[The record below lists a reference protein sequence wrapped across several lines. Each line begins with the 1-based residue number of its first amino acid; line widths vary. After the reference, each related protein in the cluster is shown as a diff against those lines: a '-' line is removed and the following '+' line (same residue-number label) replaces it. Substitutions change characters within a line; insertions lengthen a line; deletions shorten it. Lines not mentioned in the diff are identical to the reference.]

1 MHPFTLRTAYLEALA
16 ALSRASHGIPQATPA
31 FRDAGAHCSAAAPDA
46 MARRAGLSRSNKQ
59 VVFMVKTVDTHQLS
73 FLGGVF
79 LTCICGLMLQIVETR
94 ALSVMANY
102 TLAFFAIGVAML
114 GMTVGALVVFYR
126 FEATYSPTRLSGAM
140 ARVMSYFA
148 WSVLGSFG
156 ALLNL
161 AVKPTF
167 ELTLGFV
174 ASWTLTLLV
183 LLPPYVL
190 LGVAV
195 SLALTRSSQRISLV
209 YGADLIGASSGC
221 LVTLAL
227 LTVID
232 TYDAILVVGAIG
244 AIAASTFSAAGGVGG
259 VATQAAEP
267 KSAPNFLIRPRLA
280 LGVLVLVA
288 GVNALLG
295 THGLRPTLHKGRIE
309 PSYRLTEER
318 WNSFSR
324 IAMTMRP
331 QSDAFL
337 FSASEIA
344 PHVQLDQGLMSIDAE
359 ADTSMYRFSGD
370 PREVDFLRFDAT
382 SLAYY
387 IRHQGRS
394 AVIGIGGGRDLLT
407 ASIFGFRDITGVE
420 YNPIFVRLFAHDYSD
435 FSGAGKIPGL
445 RLIVDD
451 ARSWFARSHEQFDL
465 IQMSM
470 IDSWAGTTAGAF
482 TISANP
488 LYTVNGW
495 KRFVSRLT
503 PNGVFTVSR
512 WYHPEHLDEAAR
524 VLSLAM
530 ATLMEMGEPK
540 PAEHLYLAAN
550 GRLSTLIVGRAS
562 LSMRDLSTLDET
574 VHRLHYKTLAAPNR
588 VPADPV
594 LERILHAGTVDEL
607 IRIGGETP
615 LNLAPTWD
623 ANPFFF
629 NQLRLPD
636 PGAPASRLH
645 AALRESGVLHGN
657 LSASLTLL
665 TLLTISMV
673 VVVIL
678 IIGPAM
684 SSTRRS
690 SAHLTLW
697 SSAYFLLI
705 GVAFMFVEISLIQR
719 MSLFLGHPIYSL
731 AIVLFSVILAS
742 GVGSLLSDRAVPLS
756 VSSLVGWPLVL
767 AGYLALLPLWWGKLL
782 DETETGS
789 LIERASVC
797 LVTVVP
803 AGVLMGFMFPTG
815 MRLCTRIDSRIT
827 PWLWALNGAG
837 GVLASGAV
845 VLVSV
850 GTSLNHSV
858 WVGAV
863 AYALLAIVGPR
874 LFKLEQASEDNLN
887 SSIAAR

>member
-1 MHPFTLRTAYLEALA
+1 
-16 ALSRASHGIPQATPA
+16 
-31 FRDAGAHCSAAAPDA
+31 
-46 MARRAGLSRSNKQ
+46 
-59 VVFMVKTVDTHQLS
+59 MVKTTDTHPPW
-73 FLGGVF
+73 FLVGVF
-79 LTCICGLMLQIVETR
+79 LTCMCGLMLQIIETR
-94 ALSVMANY
+94 VLSVLASY
-102 TLAFFAIGVAML
+102 TLAFVAISVAML
-114 GMTVGALVVFYR
+114 GMTAGALLVFYR
-126 FEATYSPTRLSGAM
+126 FETTYSPARLSGAM

-156 ALLNL
+156 VLLNL
-161 AVKPTF
+161 AVIPTF
-167 ELTLGFV
+167 EPTLGFV
-174 ASWTLTLLV
+174 ASWALILLV

-195 SLALTRSSQRISLV
+195 SLALTRSSQNISLV
-209 YGADLIGASSGC
+209 YGVDLVGASSGC

-227 LTVID
+227 LTAID

-244 AIAASTFSAAGGVGG
+244 AIAASTFSVAGRIGGVR
-259 VATQAAEP
+259 TQAAERGT
-267 KSAPNFLIRPRLA
+267 PNFLIRPGLA

-295 THGLRPTLHKGRIE
+295 TDGLRPTLLKGRIE
-309 PSYRLTEER
+309 RSHQLTEER

-324 IAMTMRP
+324 IAMTMQP

-344 PHVQLDQGLMSIDAE
+344 PHVRLDQGMMSIDAE
-359 ADTSMYRFSGD
+359 ANTTMYRFNGD
-370 PREVDFLRFDAT
+370 PREMDFLRFDAT
-382 SLAYY
+382 ALAYF

-407 ASIFGFRDITGVE
+407 ASIFGFRDITGVD
-420 YNPIFVRLFAHDYSD
+420 YNPIFVRLFAHDYRD

-445 RLIVDD
+445 RLAVDD
-451 ARSWFARSHEQFDL
+451 ARSWFARSHEHFDL

-503 PNGVFTVSR
+503 PDGVFTVSR
-512 WYHPEHLDEAAR
+512 WYHPEHPDEAAR

-530 ATLMEMGEPK
+530 ATLIEMGEPK

-550 GRLSTLIVGRAS
+550 GRLSTLIVGRAP

-574 VHRLHYKTLAAPNR
+574 VRWLRYKTLAAPNR
-588 VPADPV
+588 VSADPV

-607 IRIGGETP
+607 IRIGRETP

-636 PGAPASRLH
+636 SPIPSSRLR

-665 TLLTISMV
+665 TLVLISMV
-673 VVVIL
+673 VVVMV

-684 SSTRRS
+684 SSTRRF
-690 SAHLTLW
+690 SANITLW

-705 GVAFMFVEISLIQR
+705 GMAFMFVEISLIQR

-731 AIVLFSVILAS
+731 AIVLFSVVLAT
-742 GVGSLLSDRAVPLS
+742 GVGSLFSHRAVPLS

-767 AGYLALLPLWWGKLL
+767 AVYLGLLPLWWGKLL
-782 DETETGS
+782 DGTETGS

-797 LVTVVP
+797 LVMVVP

-827 PWLWALNGAG
+827 PWVWAVNGAA
-837 GVLASGAV
+837 GVLATGAV
-845 VLVSV
+845 VLVSIH
-850 GTSLNHSV
+850 TSLNDSL

-863 AYALLAIVGPR
+863 AYALLAVVGPQLFR
-874 LFKLEQASEDNLN
+874 LGQASGDKMDPASAALN
-887 SSIAAR
+887 G

>member
-1 MHPFTLRTAYLEALA
+1 VARHAV
-16 ALSRASHGIPQATPA
+16 LSG
-31 FRDAGAHCSAAAPDA
+31 
-46 MARRAGLSRSNKQ
+46 SNKQ
-59 VVFMVKTVDTHQLS
+59 VIVMAKTTDAPPLW
-73 FLGGVF
+73 FLVGVF
-79 LTCICGLMLQIVETR
+79 LTCMCGLMLQIIETR
-94 ALSVMANY
+94 VLSVMANY

-114 GMTVGALVVFYR
+114 GMTAGALLVFYR
-126 FEATYSPTRLSGAM
+126 FETTYSRTRLSNVM

-161 AVKPTF
+161 PVTPSF
-167 ELTLGFV
+167 QPILGFV

-195 SLALTRSSQRISLV
+195 SLAVTRSSQRISVV
-209 YGADLIGASSGC
+209 YGADLVGAAAGC

-244 AIAASTFSAAGGVGG
+244 AIAASTFSAAGRVGG
-259 VATQAAEP
+259 VRTQAANL
-267 KSAPNFLIRPRLA
+267 KGTPNFLIRPGLA

-288 GVNALLG
+288 GVNSLLG
-295 THGLRPTLHKGRIE
+295 THGLRPTLHKGRME
-309 PSYRLTEER
+309 PSYQITEER

-331 QSDAFL
+331 HSDAFL

-344 PHVQLDQGLMSIDAE
+344 PHVQLDQGFMTIDEE
-359 ADTSMYRFSGD
+359 ADTAMYRFGGD

-382 SLAYY
+382 ALAYF

-394 AVIGIGGGRDLLT
+394 AVIGVGGGRDLLT
-407 ASIFGFRDITGVE
+407 ASVFGFRDITGLD
-420 YNPIFVRLFAHDYSD
+420 YNPIFVRLFAHEYGD

-503 PNGVFTVSR
+503 PDGVFTVSR

-530 ATLMEMGEPK
+530 ATLIEMGEPK

-550 GRLSTLIVGRAS
+550 GRLSTLIVGRAP

-574 VHRLHYKTLAAPNR
+574 VQRLHYKTLAAPNR
-588 VPADPV
+588 VSADAV

-607 IRIGGETP
+607 IRIGRQTP
-615 LNLAPTWD
+615 INLAPTWD

-636 PGAPASRLH
+636 PGAPTSRLH

-665 TLLTISMV
+665 TLVIISMV

-684 SSTRRS
+684 SSIRRS
-690 SAHLTLW
+690 SAHVTLW

-705 GVAFMFVEISLIQR
+705 GLAFMFVEISLIQR

-756 VSSLVGWPLVL
+756 VGSLVGWPLVL
-767 AGYLALLPLWWGKLL
+767 AVYLGLLPLWWGKLL

-797 LVTVVP
+797 LAMVVP

-827 PWLWALNGAG
+827 PWLWALNGAA

-845 VLVSV
+845 VFVSV
-850 GTSLNHSV
+850 GTSLNHSL

-863 AYALLAIVGPR
+863 AYALLAVVGPQ
-874 LFKLEQASEDNLN
+874 LFKLEQPSWDKMN
-887 SSIAAR
+887 SSTAAR

>member
-1 MHPFTLRTAYLEALA
+1 
-16 ALSRASHGIPQATPA
+16 
-31 FRDAGAHCSAAAPDA
+31 
-46 MARRAGLSRSNKQ
+46 
-59 VVFMVKTVDTHQLS
+59 MVKTADTHPLW
-73 FLGGVF
+73 FLVGVF
-79 LTCICGLMLQIVETR
+79 LTCMCGLMLQIIETR
-94 ALSVMANY
+94 VLSVMVNY
-102 TLAFFAIGVAML
+102 TLAFFTIAVAML
-114 GMTVGALVVFYR
+114 GMTAGALLVFYR
-126 FEATYSPTRLSGAM
+126 FETTYSPARLSGTM

-161 AVKPTF
+161 AVIPTF
-167 ELTLGFV
+167 EPTLSFV

-195 SLALTRSSQRISLV
+195 TLALTRSAQRISLV
-209 YGADLIGASSGC
+209 YGVDLVGAASGC

-232 TYDAILVVGAIG
+232 TYDATLVVGAIG
-244 AIAASTFSAAGGVGG
+244 AIAASTFSAAGRVGA
-259 VATQAAEP
+259 VRAQAAGRKGTP
-267 KSAPNFLIRPRLA
+267 SLLIRPGLA

-288 GVNALLG
+288 AVNALSG
-295 THGLRPTLHKGRIE
+295 TRGLRPTVLKGRME
-309 PSYRLTEER
+309 RSYQLTEER

-337 FSASEIA
+337 FSASAIA
-344 PHVQLDQGLMSIDAE
+344 PHVQLDQALMSIDAE
-359 ADTSMYRFSGD
+359 SDTVMYRFSGD
-370 PREVDFLRFDAT
+370 PRDMDFLRFDAT
-382 SLAYY
+382 ALAYF

-407 ASIFGFRDITGVE
+407 ASIFGFRDITGIDF
-420 YNPIFVRLFAHDYSD
+420 NPILMRLFAHDYRD
-435 FSGAGKIPGL
+435 FSGAAKIPGL
-445 RLIVDD
+445 RLAVDD

-503 PNGVFTVSR
+503 PDGVFTVSR
-512 WYHPEHLDEAAR
+512 WFHPEHPDEATR

-530 ATLMEMGEPK
+530 ATLVEIGEPK

-550 GRLSTLIVGRAS
+550 GRLSTLIVGRAP
-562 LSMRDLSTLDET
+562 LSMRDLTTLDET
-574 VHRLHYKTLAAPNR
+574 VQRLHYKTLAAPNR
-588 VPADPV
+588 ASADAV
-594 LERILHAGTVDEL
+594 IERILHAGTVDEL
-607 IRIGGETP
+607 IRIGRESP

-623 ANPFFF
+623 SNPFFF

-636 PGAPASRLH
+636 PSAPASRLH

-657 LSASLTLL
+657 LTASLTLL
-665 TLLTISMV
+665 TLIIISMV
-673 VVVIL
+673 VVVMV

-690 SAHLTLW
+690 SANVTLW

-705 GVAFMFVEISLIQR
+705 GLAFMFVEISLIQR
-719 MSLFLGHPIYSL
+719 LSLFLGHPIYSL
-731 AIVLFSVILAS
+731 AIVLFSIVLAT

-767 AGYLALLPLWWGKLL
+767 AVYLGLLPLWWGKLL
-782 DETETGS
+782 DQAETGS

-827 PWLWALNGAG
+827 PWLWAVNGAA

-845 VLVSV
+845 VLVSIN
-850 GTSLNHSV
+850 TSLNHSLGI
-858 WVGAV
+858 GAV
-863 AYALLAIVGPR
+863 AYALVAVVGPQ
-874 LFKLEQASEDNLN
+874 LFKLEQASEDKMN
-887 SSIAAR
+887 SSSAAR

>member
-1 MHPFTLRTAYLEALA
+1 
-16 ALSRASHGIPQATPA
+16 
-31 FRDAGAHCSAAAPDA
+31 
-46 MARRAGLSRSNKQ
+46 
-59 VVFMVKTVDTHQLS
+59 MVKTIDTHRLW
-73 FLGGVF
+73 FLVGVF
-79 LTCICGLMLQIVETR
+79 LTCMCGLMLQIIETR
-94 ALSVMANY
+94 VLSVLANY
-102 TLAFFAIGVAML
+102 TLAFVAISVAML
-114 GMTVGALVVFYR
+114 GMTAGALLVFYR
-126 FEATYSPTRLSGAM
+126 FETTYSPARLSGAM

-156 ALLNL
+156 VLLNL
-161 AVKPTF
+161 AVIPTF
-167 ELTLGFV
+167 EPTLGFV
-174 ASWTLTLLV
+174 VSWTLTLLV

-195 SLALTRSSQRISLV
+195 SLALTRSSQNISLV
-209 YGADLIGASSGC
+209 YGVDLIGASSGC
-221 LVTLAL
+221 IVTLAL
-227 LTVID
+227 LTAID
-232 TYDAILVVGAIG
+232 SYDAILVVGAIG
-244 AIAASTFSAAGGVGG
+244 AIAASAFSVAGRIGGVR
-259 VATQAAEP
+259 TQATELKGTP
-267 KSAPNFLIRPRLA
+267 SFLNMPGLA

-295 THGLRPTLHKGRIE
+295 THGVRPTLLKGWIARSHE
-309 PSYRLTEER
+309 LTEER

-324 IAMTMRP
+324 IAMTMQP
-331 QSDAFL
+331 QSDAFM

-344 PHVQLDQGLMSIDAE
+344 PHVQLDQGMMTIDAE
-359 ADTSMYRFSGD
+359 ANTAMYRFSGD
-370 PREVDFLRFDAT
+370 PREMDFLRFDAT
-382 SLAYY
+382 ALAYF

-420 YNPIFVRLFAHDYSD
+420 YNPIFVRLFAHNYRD
-435 FSGAGKIPGL
+435 FSGARKIPGL
-445 RLIVDD
+445 RLAVDD

-503 PNGVFTVSR
+503 PDGVFTVSR
-512 WYHPEHLDEAAR
+512 WYHPEHPDEAAR

-530 ATLMEMGEPK
+530 ATLIEMGEPK

-550 GRLSTLIVGRAS
+550 GRLSTLIVGRAP
-562 LSMRDLSTLDET
+562 LSTTDLSTLDET
-574 VHRLHYKTLAAPNR
+574 VRWLHYKTLAAPNR
-588 VPADPV
+588 VSADPV
-594 LERILHAGTVDEL
+594 IERILHAGTVDEL
-607 IRIGGETP
+607 IRIGRETP

-636 PGAPASRLH
+636 PSFPTSRLH

-657 LSASLTLL
+657 LNASLTLL
-665 TLLTISMV
+665 TLVFISMV
-673 VVVIL
+673 VVAMV
-678 IIGPAM
+678 IIGPAL

-690 SAHLTLW
+690 SANITLW

-705 GVAFMFVEISLIQR
+705 GVAFMFVEITLIQR
-719 MSLFLGHPIYSL
+719 MSLFLGHPVYSL
-731 AIVLFSVILAS
+731 AIVLFSVVLAT
-742 GVGSLLSDRAVPLS
+742 GVGSLFSHRAVPLS

-767 AGYLALLPLWWGKLL
+767 AVYLGLLPLWWGKLL

-797 LVTVVP
+797 LAMTVP

-827 PWLWALNGAG
+827 PWVWAVNGAA
-837 GVLASGAV
+837 GVLATGAV

-850 GTSLNHSV
+850 NTSLNDSL

-863 AYALLAIVGPR
+863 AYALLAVVGPQ
-874 LFKLEQASEDNLN
+874 LLKLEQASEDKMNP
-887 SSIAAR
+887 SSAAR

>member
-1 MHPFTLRTAYLEALA
+1 
-16 ALSRASHGIPQATPA
+16 
-31 FRDAGAHCSAAAPDA
+31 
-46 MARRAGLSRSNKQ
+46 
-59 VVFMVKTVDTHQLS
+59 MVKTTDTHPLW
-73 FLGGVF
+73 FLVGVF
-79 LTCICGLMLQIVETR
+79 LTCMCGLMLQIIETR
-94 ALSVMANY
+94 VLSVLANY
-102 TLAFFAIGVAML
+102 TLAFVAISVAML
-114 GMTVGALVVFYR
+114 GMTAGALLVFYR
-126 FEATYSPTRLSGAM
+126 FETTYSPARLSGAM

-148 WSVLGSFG
+148 WSVLGSF
-156 ALLNL
+156 AVLLNL
-161 AVKPTF
+161 AVIPTF
-167 ELTLGFV
+167 EPTLSFV

-195 SLALTRSSQRISLV
+195 SLALTRSSQNISLV
-209 YGADLIGASSGC
+209 YGVDLVGASLGC

-227 LTVID
+227 LTAID

-244 AIAASTFSAAGGVGG
+244 AIAASTFSIAGRIGGVR
-259 VATQAAEP
+259 TQAAEL
-267 KSAPNFLIRPRLA
+267 KSTPNFLIRPGLA

-288 GVNALLG
+288 VVNVLLG
-295 THGLRPTLHKGRIE
+295 THGLRPTLLKARTE
-309 PSYRLTEER
+309 RSYQLTEER

-324 IAMTMRP
+324 IAMTMQP

-344 PHVQLDQGLMSIDAE
+344 PHVQLDQGLMTIDAE
-359 ADTSMYRFSGD
+359 ANTAMYRFSGD
-370 PREVDFLRFDAT
+370 PREMDFLRFDAT
-382 SLAYY
+382 ALAYF

-407 ASIFGFRDITGVE
+407 ASIFGFRDITGVD
-420 YNPIFVRLFAHDYSD
+420 YNPIFVRLFAHDYRD

-445 RLIVDD
+445 RLAVDD

-470 IDSWAGTTAGAF
+470 IDSWAGTTAGAY

-495 KRFVSRLT
+495 KRFISRLT
-503 PNGVFTVSR
+503 PDGVFTVSR
-512 WYHPEHLDEAAR
+512 WYHPEHLDEAGR

-530 ATLMEMGEPK
+530 ATLMEMGESK

-550 GRLSTLIVGRAS
+550 GKLSTLIVGRAP
-562 LSMRDLSTLDET
+562 LSMRDLSILDET
-574 VHRLHYKTLAAPNR
+574 VRWLHYKTLAAPNR
-588 VPADPV
+588 VSADPV
-594 LERILHAGTVDEL
+594 IERILHAGTVDEL
-607 IRIGGETP
+607 IRIGRETP

-636 PGAPASRLH
+636 PSNPTSRLR

-657 LSASLTLL
+657 LNASLTLL
-665 TLLTISMV
+665 TLVLISMV
-673 VVVIL
+673 VVVMV

-690 SAHLTLW
+690 SANITLW

-731 AIVLFSVILAS
+731 AIVLFSVVLAT
-742 GVGSLLSDRAVPLS
+742 GVGSLFSHRAVPLS

-767 AGYLALLPLWWGKLL
+767 AVYLGLLPLWWGKLL

-797 LVTVVP
+797 LAMTVP

-827 PWLWALNGAG
+827 PWVWAVNGAA
-837 GVLASGAV
+837 GVLATGAV
-845 VLVSV
+845 VLVSIN
-850 GTSLNHSV
+850 TSLDDSLR
-858 WVGAV
+858 VGAV
-863 AYALLAIVGPR
+863 AYALLAVVGPQ
-874 LFKLEQASEDNLN
+874 LFKLEQASEGKMNP
-887 SSIAAR
+887 SSAAR